1 MHLLKGNV
9 GSGIFAMGDGIRNAG
24 IIFGPI
30 VVLVLGVICTHC
42 MHLLVSWVGKLF
54 TSVNNMIMPVI
65 LVGRLV
71 VLVFLL
77 LFWETLTLRY
87 ANTH

>member
-42 MHLLVSWVGKLF
+42 MHLLVSFW
-54 TSVNNMIMPVI
+54 MI
-65 LVGRLV
+65 
-71 VLVFLL
+71 
-77 LFWETLTLRY
+77 Y
-87 ANTH
+87 DA